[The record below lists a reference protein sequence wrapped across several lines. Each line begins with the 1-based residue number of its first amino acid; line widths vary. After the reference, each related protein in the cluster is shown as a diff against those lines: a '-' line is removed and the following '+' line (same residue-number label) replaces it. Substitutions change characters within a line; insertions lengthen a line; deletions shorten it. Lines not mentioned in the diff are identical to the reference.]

1 MPSTRT
7 IALTATS
14 VLAIVAAGVIGATA
28 GSRGGE
34 SDAAGT
40 PTSAITSAPS
50 GSTSSTAPT
59 APASSGSPGA
69 SGSSGPSGSS
79 TEGGV
84 ASDAPGAGSEILP
97 SPAEPTSTATGYHL
111 PAISTTEPAPMFD
124 GMPTPATAKG
134 RLVAGFPAALA
145 PPSGTRVESSSVS
158 VASDMLQAALVA
170 TGGDA
175 DAVLAHYR
183 QVLSARG
190 FAEQR
195 TQGVEN
201 APAAAFTRGRNNVT
215 ITIQDGK
222 TYVLANLRP
231 KDA

>member
-28 GSRGGE
+28 GSRGGDE
-34 SDAAGT
+34 AAGSG
-40 PTSAITSAPS
+40 PSTSAVATTAPPS
-50 GSTSSTAPT
+50 SPGAQATTGTPGSTSPSGESTTSSAPDDTT
-59 APASSGSPGA
+59 APAP
-69 SGSSGPSGSS
+69 
-79 TEGGV
+79 
-84 ASDAPGAGSEILP
+84 GSEILP
-97 SPAEPTSTATGYHL
+97 TPAGPSSGQTGYHL
-111 PAISTTEPAPMFD
+111 PAVSTAKPQPMFD
-124 GMPTPATAKG
+124 GTMPAPASAKG
-134 RLVAGFPAALA
+134 RLVTGFPTALA
-145 PPSGTRVESSSVS
+145 PPQGTRVESSSVS

-190 FAEQR
+190 FAER
-195 TQGVEN
+195 KAQGVEN
-201 APAAAFTRGRNNVT
+201 SPAAAFTRGRNNVT

-231 KDA
+231 RDEA